1 MPVRRARGPG
11 SDVGGGGIFRSPR
24 AGIATRV
31 YGGLEPVYLPG
42 AKKVGDA
49 GEVPQPHAPFMA
61 HARR

>member
-1 MPVRRARGPG
+1 L
-11 SDVGGGGIFRSPR
+11 DVGGGGGIFRSPR

-31 YGGLEPVYLPG
+31 YGGLESVYLLG